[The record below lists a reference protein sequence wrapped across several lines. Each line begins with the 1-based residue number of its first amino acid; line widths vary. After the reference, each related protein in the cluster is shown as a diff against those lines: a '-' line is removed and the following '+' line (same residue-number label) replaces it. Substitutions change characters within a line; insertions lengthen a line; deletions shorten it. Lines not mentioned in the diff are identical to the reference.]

1 MGVRLDVNSR
11 ILLKKATQNKTMK
24 KTILLLLTFLVSLSA
39 FAQPGSYGPAAGQQN
54 HNLFSRS
61 GSNSGFGV
69 KGGVNFATL
78 NGSDKEVLGNFNVL
92 TTFHA
97 GIYTQFSL
105 GDFFSIQPEALYS
118 RKGIERN
125 DSTFRFDYLEVPV
138 LAVFNITENVSVHFG
153 PQVGVMM
160 SAKEEDTEIDLEP
173 LNTFDYG
180 IAAGAEARLSIFR
193 LGARYNLGFADLRK
207 ENNLGQKIN
216 QDIKHGVF
224 QVYLGVGF

>member
-1 MGVRLDVNSR
+1 MR
-11 ILLKKATQNKTMK
+11 KH
-24 KTILLLLTFLVSLSA
+24 ILLLFAFLFTMVA
-39 FAQPGSYGPAAGQQN
+39 QAQPDSYGPSTGQQN
-54 HNLFSRS
+54 HNLFSNS
-61 GSNSGFGV
+61 APNSGFGV

-78 NGSDKEVLGNFNVL
+78 RGSDKDVLGSFDGL

-97 GIYTQFSL
+97 GVYTQFSL
-105 GDFFSIQPEALYS
+105 GSFFSIQPEALYS
-118 RKGIERN
+118 RKGMVRN

-138 LAVFNITENVSVHFG
+138 LAVFNITENVSFHIG
-153 PQVGVMM
+153 PQVGIMM
-160 SAKEEDTEIDLEP
+160 SAKEDDREIDLEP

-180 IAAGAEARLSIFR
+180 VAAGAEARLSIFR

-207 ENNLGQKIN
+207 QNNLGQRIN